1 MDKLDAVNIC
11 LSSMGEPTVNSLN
24 GVAVD
29 AQMASNII
37 SETATSVQSI
47 GWHWNRQIITLTPV
61 AAKKTIELPDSY
73 LRVDAV
79 DKSINVVRRGNR
91 LFDITNNSFTF
102 DNPVECDVIVDL
114 DFKDLPYAAK
124 QYVTMRSARL
134 LQQRLLG
141 NDMLYR
147 FNLQDEQQAW
157 ATLLQDEIE
166 ISDLNM
172 LRDSW
177 STQSILQR
185 GWFGRG
191 AY

>member
-11 LSSMGEPTVNSLN
+11 LSSMGEPTVNSLD

-29 AQMASNII
+29 AQMASNLI
-37 SETATSVQSI
+37 SETSRSVQSI
-47 GWHWNRQIITLTPV
+47 GWHWNKQIVTLTPSTSN
-61 AAKKTIELPDSY
+61 KRIELPNTY

-79 DKSINVVRRGNR
+79 DKTIDVVRRGKLLYN
-91 LFDITNNSFTF
+91 ITDTTFKFTK
-102 DNPVECDVIVDL
+102 PVEVEVIIQL
-114 DFKDLPYAAK
+114 DFRDLPYAAQ

-141 NDMLYR
+141 NDMLYK

-157 ATLLQDEIE
+157 TTLLQDEID

-177 STQSILQR
+177 STQSIVQR
-185 GWFGRG
+185 GWFNRG

>member
-1 MDKLDAVNIC
+1 
-11 LSSMGEPTVNSLN
+11 
-24 GVAVD
+24 
-29 AQMASNII
+29 MASNII
-37 SETATSVQSI
+37 SETTRSVQSI
-47 GWHWNRQIITLTPV
+47 GWHWNRQIKTLTP
-61 AAKKTIELPDSY
+61 AAQTKFIELPESY

-91 LFDITNNSFTF
+91 LFDITNSTF
-102 DNPVECDVIVDL
+102 IFENPVEAEIIVKI
-114 DFKDLPYAAK
+114 DFNDLPYAAK

-141 NDMLYR
+141 NDTLYK

-172 LRDSW
+172 LKDSW

>member
-1 MDKLDAVNIC
+1 MDRLDAVNIC

-24 GVAVD
+24 GVAID

-37 SETATSVQSI
+37 TETSRSVQSI
-47 GWHWNRQIITLTPV
+47 GWHWNRQKTTLTP
-61 AAKKTIELPDSY
+61 ATKTKFIELPSSY

-79 DKSINVVRRGNR
+79 DKTIDVVRRGNR
-91 LFDITNNSFTF
+91 LFDVANTTFKFTE
-102 DNPVECDVIVDL
+102 PVEVEVIL
-114 DFKDLPYAAK
+114 KLEFNDLPYAAK

-141 NDMLYR
+141 NDMLYK

-157 ATLLQDEIE
+157 ATLLQDEID

-172 LRDSW
+172 LKDSW